1 MSEVKSSLS
10 VSDNV
15 RMKVREAAA
24 KARISMY
31 EYANQA
37 LLHCIENVTVTIRVK
52 GPDNE
57 HSGEMFGS
65 TDD

>member
-1 MSEVKSSLS
+1 MTSLIEILEEHEI
-10 VSDNV
+10 DF
-15 RMKVREAAA
+15 KAAGEH
-24 KARISMY
+24 S
-31 EYANQA
+31 QA

-57 HSGEMFGS
+57 HSGETLRS